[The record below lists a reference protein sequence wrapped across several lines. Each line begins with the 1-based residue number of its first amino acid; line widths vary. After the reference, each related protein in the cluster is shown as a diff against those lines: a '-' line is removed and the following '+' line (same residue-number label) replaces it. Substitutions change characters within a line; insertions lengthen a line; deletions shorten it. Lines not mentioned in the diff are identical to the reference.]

1 VGSNNYRDS
10 FVLQEHEIVPFIDAL
25 EKNPSW
31 NESTITSQFQKLNG
45 DLEGF
50 HLILYHS
57 GIVICESV
65 MHDKLRNI
73 LQTIG
78 YEVSKKKQE
87 EDNKAEGTQGW
98 SSIPK
103 SIWLNQ
109 MQRKQLVQLL
119 NQDTASHRLPGLGDN
134 EEFRYAKNKQI
145 LVFNKNG
152 TIYTIDGYDGLLELV
167 EKTITLR
174 PLYPNFENIFGF
186 DITGLKSPIGP
197 IVICCIRLTRSEM
210 MQLQLSGVKHSW
222 IGRTRSRI
230 PLARKIHEI
239 TKKISVKQISP
250 QSCNDLNNM
259 DNNNS
264 GIKKLIAS
272 IIQSSIEDL
281 YHKTEKNQTAEKN
294 TLFFIK
300 QELWNVGEKILRQV
314 IPEHSKILIG
324 RDKDVDKVLASTTI
338 LLEAE
343 MEKWLQEIQK
353 EYNIIVQKTRIQEL
367 KNHQSSDKILRPVFS
382 V

>member
-10 FVLQEHEIVPFIDAL
+10 FILQEHEIAPFIDAL
-25 EKNPSW
+25 EKNPYW
-31 NESTITSQFQKLNG
+31 NETTVTSQFQRLNG
-45 DLEGF
+45 DLDDF

-57 GIVICESV
+57 GIVISESV
-65 MHDKLRNI
+65 THDTLRNI

-78 YEVSKKKQE
+78 HDMSKKNQD
-87 EDNKAEGTQGW
+87 EDRKAEDPQGW

-109 MQRKQLVQLL
+109 MQRKQLMQLL
-119 NQDTASHRLPGLGDN
+119 NQDTVSHRLPGFGDN
-134 EEFRYAKNKQI
+134 EEFRYVKNKQI

-152 TIYTIDGYDGLLELV
+152 TIYTIGGYDGLLELV

-174 PLYPNFENIFGF
+174 PLYPNFENIYGF
-186 DITGLKSPIGP
+186 DIIGLKSTIGP
-197 IVICCIRLTRSEM
+197 IVICCIRLTRSEI

-222 IGRTRSRI
+222 IGRNKSRI

-239 TKKISVKQISP
+239 TKKISIKHISP
-250 QSCNDLNNM
+250 QSCNDLNNK

-272 IIQSSIEDL
+272 IIHSSIEDV
-281 YHKTEKNQTAEKN
+281 YHKTEKKQTAEKN
-294 TLFFIK
+294 ALFLIK
-300 QELWNVGEKILRQV
+300 QELWNVGEKILKRI
-314 IPEHSKILIG
+314 IPEHSEILIG

-353 EYNIIVQKTRIQEL
+353 KYNIIVQKTLIQEL
-367 KNHQSSDKILRPVFS
+367 KNHQSSYKILRPVFS